1 VAIELGNAVTAFLP
15 LIALALTLALIL
27 PQLRRIAIRHD
38 ASGTSIA
45 GLASA
50 IVSFGA
56 WLVYFAHLGEWSAVI
71 AMAGGGAAHLIT
83 AWLAWK
89 YGGDRRSIAVPVILA
104 SVLVGAYL
112 LGGWRALAVVLVTT
126 VLWSYVPAVFS
137 AWTSPRVAGLSP
149 GTWLLALSYGA
160 VWLWF
165 GINRAELAVVVN
177 GSLNVLLSF
186 GVLLAIIVRNPGS
199 DRETN
204 ESSQAMAG

>member
-15 LIALALTLALIL
+15 LMALALTLALIL

-50 IVSFGA
+50 IVSFAA
-56 WLVYFAHLGEWSAVI
+56 WLVYFTHLGEWSAVI
-71 AMAGGGAAHLIT
+71 AMAGGATAHLIT

-104 SVLVGAYL
+104 SVLLGAYR
-112 LGGWRALAVVLVTT
+112 LGGWPALAVTLVTT
-126 VLWSYVPAVFS
+126 VLWSYGPAVFS

-177 GSLNVLLSF
+177 GSLNVVLAL
-186 GVLLAIIVRNPGS
+186 GVLVAIIVRRPGPA
-199 DRETN
+199 REAN
-204 ESSQAMAG
+204 EASQSIAS